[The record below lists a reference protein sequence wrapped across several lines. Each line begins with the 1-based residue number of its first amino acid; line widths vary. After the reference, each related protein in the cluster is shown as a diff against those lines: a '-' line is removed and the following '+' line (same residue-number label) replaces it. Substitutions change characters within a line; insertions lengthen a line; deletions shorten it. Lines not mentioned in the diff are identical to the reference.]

1 MDGGMPMLNEA
12 QAAADQYQASRL
24 RNGNGEDLD
33 EVVVFEAFHVA
44 AAAEAPLK
52 SRQHPPAPQPSAG
65 RGPVWNIYTNEVY
78 NGR

>member
-1 MDGGMPMLNEA
+1 MDDGMPMLNQA
-12 QAAADQYQASRL
+12 QAAADQHQVSRL
-24 RNGNGEDLD
+24 RNGREDLD

-65 RGPVWNIYTNEVY
+65 RETVWNI
-78 NGR
+78 